1 MTILKMDSVSYQYNS
16 LQENVLNQ
24 ITASFEEGKFYAIIG
39 NLVQENQPC
48 FPFLQDLILLQ
59 KEKSSLK
66 IKTSLKKAITITDGN
81 KSPWFSKI
89 II

>member
-39 NLVQENQPC
+39 KSGAGKST
-48 FPFLQDLILLQ
+48 LLSLLAGLDTPT
-59 KEKSSLK
+59 KGKSSLK
-66 IKTSLKKAITITDGN
+66 IKTSPKKAITITDGN

>member
-16 LQENVLNQ
+16 LQENFMLL
-24 ITASFEEGKFYAIIG
+24 KG